1 MPVTNKDK
9 VNLKKGATRN
19 TMPRIIGVDIPGN
32 KKVVY
37 ALRYIYGIGP
47 AKALEIIE
55 RVGIPFD
62 MKANDLTQEYISAI
76 TVILQDDII
85 VEGDLRRTIAADI
98 RRLQQINCYRGVRH
112 RKNLPVHGQRT
123 KTNAR
128 TRKGKKST
136 VGAIR
141 DKTQRRLASK

>member
-1 MPVTNKDK
+1 
-9 VNLKKGATRN
+9 
-19 TMPRIIGVDIPGN
+19 MPRIIGVDIPGN